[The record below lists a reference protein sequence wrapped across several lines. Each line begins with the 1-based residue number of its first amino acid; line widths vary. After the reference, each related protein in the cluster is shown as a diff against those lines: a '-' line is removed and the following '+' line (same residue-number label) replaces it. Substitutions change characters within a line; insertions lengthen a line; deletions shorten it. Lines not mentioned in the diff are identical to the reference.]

1 MRSGPL
7 AMRPGST
14 ALLHTTHGLPTFARK
29 ALTFTT
35 PGAAAIV
42 LGRLHGA
49 MSLMVMIFSC

>member
-1 MRSGPL
+1 
-7 AMRPGST
+7 MRPGST